1 MWQGRLGDW
10 HHEAIRMNFVR
21 HVPRPLDDACTP
33 IAVLDDRI
41 IAVAVVEGGKLAGT
55 CLRKGFPVPSQDKLE
70 LMLVQAGI
78 ISGVT
83 KTAEDY
89 HGRLSHIALYYEGIE
104 QFIFVLGEKKIL
116 IVSALPDVV
125 DKALAEKIARRI
137 SETPGLKG

>member
-1 MWQGRLGDW
+1 MS
-10 HHEAIRMNFVR
+10 FVR
-21 HVPRPLDDACTP
+21 YTPRPLDDACTP

-41 IAVAVVEGGKLAGT
+41 IGVALVENGKLAGT
-55 CLRKGFPVPSQDKLE
+55 CLRQGFPVPSQDKLE
-70 LMLVQAGI
+70 LMLMQARI

-116 IVSALPDVV
+116 IVSALPDAV
-125 DKALAEKIARRI
+125 DRALVGNIARRI
-137 SETPGLKG
+137 SQVPGLEG